1 MGRKRATG
9 HQVST
14 DMRSDRMTQWLM
26 RTLPLLC
33 KLGRL
38 LDQPCG
44 GGTLDVW
51 ERSVSLPLFRR
62 EKINEKGV
70 SLQK

>member
-1 MGRKRATG
+1 
-9 HQVST
+9 
-14 DMRSDRMTQWLM
+14 MTQWLM